1 MTALVHPG
9 DARALAEQRRLLVA
23 LAGMQRLR
31 LRLELRECHDAL
43 QPGPLLT
50 HGLAASRSP
59 TWSAVAVWSV
69 RALALW
75 RLVRAL
81 RGLVRGA

>member
-31 LRLELRECHDAL
+31 LGLELHHCRETL
-43 QPGPLLT
+43 QPLPLLT
-50 HGLAASRSP
+50 QGLASWRSP
-59 TWSAVAVWSV
+59 AWTAVALWSV

-75 RLVRAL
+75 RLARAL
-81 RGLVRGA
+81 RALVRGT